1 MKNFKFFAALWIV
14 LSGTAIFSQ
23 VPDISSLPDSINV
36 TAVYGT
42 TVSDSFYIANTGDGD
57 LNYSLS
63 DFNGLAIGMDM
74 LHENDFLVFPG
85 TDYTNSNW
93 TSVSGGAQVT
103 GNGVIGILT
112 SPQFPTTDYDGVSIR
127 FDQNFYYQPGSYSKV
142 EYNNGSGWTEVY
154 YQDAD
159 STTAHQNID
168 LPVGLTGQLRFT
180 GYTTKVSGTT
190 ALWFIDNIEVIGS
203 WRLYSDCSWLT
214 INSPIEGI
222 TAPSDSTMIN
232 FTCDALGLQAGRY
245 WANIM
250 IESDDPD
257 EPEKTITVH
266 FDIIPGT
273 PSNIITYIESDL
285 LYVTWDEAAGA
296 DSYDIYWSDDPYGL
310 FTYYGNSTTNLFS
323 TSTFWAK
330 KFYYIVAKSES
341 K

>member
-14 LSGTAIFSQ
+14 LSGTTIFSQ
-23 VPDISSLPDSINV
+23 VPDISSIPDSINV
-36 TAVYGT
+36 TAIYGT
-42 TVSDSFYIANTGDGD
+42 SVSDSFYIANTGDAG
-57 LNYSLS
+57 LNYNLFDYSGVHL
-63 DFNGLAIGMDM
+63 GLNM
-74 LHENDFLVFPG
+74 LHENDFSIFPG
-85 TDYTNSNW
+85 TDYTNSDW

-103 GNGVIGILT
+103 GNGVIGVLT
-112 SPQFPTTDYDGVSIR
+112 SPQFSTLDYDNIGLR
-127 FDQNFYYQPGSYSKV
+127 FDQNFFYQPGSYSKI
-142 EYNNGSGWTEVY
+142 EYNNGSGWTQVY

-159 STTAHQNID
+159 STTALQNID
-168 LPVGLTGQLRFT
+168 LPVGSTGQLRFT

-203 WRLYSDCSWLT
+203 WALYSDCSWLT

-296 DSYDIYWSDDPYGL
+296 DSYDIYWSDDPYGS
-310 FTYYGNSTTNLFS
+310 FAYYGNTTSNLFG

-330 KFYYIVAKSES
+330 KFFYIVAKSES

>member
-1 MKNFKFFAALWIV
+1 MIHFKISAFV
-14 LSGTAIFSQ
+14 LFLTFSNLFSQ
-23 VPDISSLPDSINV
+23 SANIILSTDSINV

-42 TVSDSFYIANTGDGD
+42 TVSDSFYIANIGDAD
-57 LNYSLS
+57 LNFNLLDY
-63 DFNGLAIGMDM
+63 NGLAIGLDM

-112 SPQFPTTDYDGVSIR
+112 SPQFPTIDYDGISIR
-127 FDQNFYYQPGSYSKV
+127 FDQNFNYQWGSYSKV
-142 EYNNGSGWTEVY
+142 EYNNGSGWSEVY

-159 STTAHQNID
+159 STTAHQKIE
-168 LPVGLTGQLRFT
+168 LPSGPTGQLRFT
-180 GYTTKVSGTT
+180 GYTTKVSGNT

-203 WRLYSDCSWLT
+203 WALYSDCSWLT

-222 TAPSDSTMIN
+222 VAPSGSNMIN
-232 FTCDALGLQAGRY
+232 FACDALGLQTGRY

-257 EPEKTITVH
+257 EPEKTITVY
-266 FDIIPGT
+266 FDVILGT
-273 PSNIITYIESDL
+273 PSNVNTYIESDL

-296 DSYDIYWSDDPYGL
+296 DSYDIYWSDDPYGS
-310 FTYYGNSTTNLFS
+310 FAYYGNTTSNLFG

-330 KFYYIVAKSES
+330 KFFYVVAKSES